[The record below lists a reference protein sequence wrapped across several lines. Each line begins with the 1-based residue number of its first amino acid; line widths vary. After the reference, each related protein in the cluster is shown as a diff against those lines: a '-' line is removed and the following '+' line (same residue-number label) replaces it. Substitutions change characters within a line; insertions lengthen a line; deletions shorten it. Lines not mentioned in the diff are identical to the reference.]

1 MIDQWKQVRSLKNDR
16 FPIAKRRPLLKHDGS
31 SKTTDYHIK
40 VVNKYTVDF
49 ILKLMMQ
56 GKPTILSE
64 DPELV
69 AAVSNSSLF
78 VLLVASAD
86 PTTGAFLTQKSSF

>member
-1 MIDQWKQVRSLKNDR
+1 MEAGAQ
-16 FPIAKRRPLLKHDGS
+16 FEKRPFS
-31 SKTTDYHIK
+31 YCKTTSPVEARWLFENDGFYHIK